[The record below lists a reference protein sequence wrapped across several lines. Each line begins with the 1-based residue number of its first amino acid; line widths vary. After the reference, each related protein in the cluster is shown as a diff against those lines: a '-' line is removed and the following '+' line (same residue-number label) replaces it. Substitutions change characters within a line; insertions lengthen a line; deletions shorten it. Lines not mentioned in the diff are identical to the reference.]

1 MPLTLT
7 PRAARAQTLF
17 TLQMPISNLVECAVN
32 LAENVTGNL
41 VECAVNLAENVT
53 GVDIDR
59 DGDIGVRA
67 VPFHDCNAVPLA
79 SHTPT
84 MHTQTRLLPQAPHCS

>member
-32 LAENVTGNL
+32 LAENVTG
-41 VECAVNLAENVT
+41 
-53 GVDIDR
+53 VDIDR
-59 DGDIGVRA
+59 DGDIGVRCA
-67 VPFHDCNAVPLA
+67 LP
-79 SHTPT
+79 
-84 MHTQTRLLPQAPHCS
+84 RL

>member
-1 MPLTLT
+1 
-7 PRAARAQTLF
+7 
-17 TLQMPISNLVECAVN
+17 MPISK
-32 LAENVTGNL
+32 L

-84 MHTQTRLLPQAPHCS
+84 MHTQPRTYDGSYRRHHS